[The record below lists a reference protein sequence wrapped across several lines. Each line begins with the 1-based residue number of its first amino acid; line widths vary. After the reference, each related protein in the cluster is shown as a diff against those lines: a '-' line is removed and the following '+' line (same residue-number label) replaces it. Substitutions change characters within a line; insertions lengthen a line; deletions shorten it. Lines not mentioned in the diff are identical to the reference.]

1 MGMYNLVII
10 SALAIPVPAIHLRVR
25 ADNLK

>member
-10 SALAIPVPAIHLRVR
+10 SALAITVPAIHLRVR